1 MNTSVKSEKQ
11 ILKEL
16 NDLQYRYDDLIYNLP
31 DALLEIDIITPRLNY
46 MNQVAYNLLGYS
58 KKDFKKGIDLSDL
71 FVGKEY
77 ERALEIVSSYVSK
90 SQELKTPYK
99 RATHQLIYEFS
110 MKKKDGSIFPAETQ
124 TSFVLDNS
132 GVPTVMRTII
142 RDATERKQAEAQKV
156 RTTSAEARAK
166 VFEKVN
172 KKLEREISDRKRAEE
187 ALRESEERYRQL
199 YENTPTM
206 YFTVDTKG
214 KVLFV
219 NKFGASQLGYQV
231 QDLVGRS
238 VLDVF
243 HEEDKKAVR
252 KQLEICIRNLNQVY
266 QWAFR
271 KLHKNGK
278 VLWVREVA
286 RATKGND
293 GKLIIFI
300 VCEDVTK
307 IKKAEE
313 ERRKL
318 ETKLQHTQKLES
330 LGELAGGIAHKF
342 NNLLTGILGNA
353 SLATMN
359 LTKDSHANESVKLI
373 ENAALQAA
381 ELTNQ
386 MLAYAGK
393 GKYLVK
399 KHDLSSLVKNTS
411 RLIETAVSKKIKI
424 EYDLASKLSAFEAD
438 DSQMQQVIMSLINNS
453 ADAIGNKSG
462 TIKVSTGAMEVDG
475 DFLSQTIL
483 EEKLPAGAY
492 VYIEVGDT
500 GCGISEEMQL
510 KIFDPFFSTKFVGR
524 GLGLAA
530 VLGIVRSHHG
540 VIKLDSKPD
549 KGTNIKILFPAAS
562 GFTGIKHNLPKKK
575 VTTSSDT
582 ILIIDDEEI
591 ARSVAKRTLEKFGFK
606 VLTAKDGQEGVNVFR
621 KHVKKIDGVL
631 LDMTMPKMSGEE
643 ALGEMRRTD
652 PKVRVILS
660 SGYNQRNAIA
670 RFAGKGLAG
679 FIQKPYEPRALV
691 EKLNEILGN

>member
-1 MNTSVKSEKQ
+1 MNTSDKSEKQ
-11 ILKEL
+11 VLREL
-16 NDLQYRYDDLIYNLP
+16 NDLKNIYDDLIHNLP

-58 KKDFKKGIDLSDL
+58 KEDFKKGIDLSDL
-71 FVGKEY
+71 FVDNEY
-77 ERALEIVSSYVSK
+77 ERALEIVSGYVSK
-90 SQELKTPYK
+90 SQDLKRPYK

-110 MKKKDGSIFPAETQ
+110 MKKKNGSVFPAETH
-124 TSFVLDNS
+124 TSFVLDNN
-132 GVPTVMRTII
+132 GVPIAMRTII
-142 RDATERKQAEAQKV
+142 RDATERKQAERQKI
-156 RTTSAEARAK
+156 RAKSADERAK
-166 VFEKVN
+166 VFERVN
-172 KKLEREISDRKRAEE
+172 KKLEREIKERKWAEE

-206 YFTVDTKG
+206 YFTIDAKG

-219 NKFGASQLGYQV
+219 NKLGAGQLGYQV
-231 QDLVGRS
+231 QDLVGKS
-238 VLDVF
+238 VLGVF
-243 HEEDKKAVR
+243 HEGDKKAVK
-252 KQLEICIRNLNQVY
+252 KQLEVCIQNLNEVY
-266 QWAFR
+266 QWDFR

-278 VLWVREVA
+278 VMWVREVA
-286 RATKGND
+286 RAIKGNE
-293 GKLIIFI
+293 GKIVVFI

-307 IKKAEE
+307 MKEAEE

-353 SLATMN
+353 SLASMDLN
-359 LTKDSHANESVKLI
+359 PDSTAHKSVKLI
-373 ENAALQAA
+373 ERSALEAA

-399 KHDLSSLVKNTS
+399 KHDLSNLVKQTG
-411 RLIETAVSKKIKI
+411 RLIETAVPKKVKI
-424 EYDLASKLSAFEAD
+424 EYSLAKNLPAFEAD
-438 DSQMQQVIMSLINNS
+438 DNQIRQVIISLLTNS
-453 ADAIGNKSG
+453 ADAIGKKSG
-462 TIKVSTGAMEVDG
+462 AIKVRTGIMKVDG
-475 DFLSQTIL
+475 NFLSQTIL
-483 EEKLPAGAY
+483 EEELAAGDY
-492 VYIEVGDT
+492 VYIEVTDT
-500 GCGISEEMQL
+500 GCGIDAETQL
-510 KIFDPFFSTKFVGR
+510 KIFEPFFSTKFVGR

-530 VLGIVRSHHG
+530 VLGIVRGHRG
-540 VIKLDSKPD
+540 AIKLDSKPD
-549 KGTNIKILFPAAS
+549 KGTSIKILFPAAS
-562 GFTGIKHNLPKKK
+562 GIAGTIHRAPKKK
-575 VTTSSDT
+575 ATRSSDT
-582 ILIIDDEEI
+582 ILIVDDEEI

-606 VLTAKDGQEGVNVFR
+606 VLMAKDGQEGVNVFR
-621 KHVKKIDGVL
+621 KHVKIIDGVL

-691 EKLNEILGN
+691 EKLNEILEN